1 MNKASIVLIS
11 IPIVLGIITVVL
23 SIVLHRVLTLRDDE
37 LPINK
42 NDE

>member
-23 SIVLHRVLTLRDDE
+23 LVLHRVLTLRDDE